1 MDVDQ
6 TRKLVLISR
15 DPRSYRGSTSREPGE
30 PDPNG
35 ATNIAG
41 VYVVD
46 AKDPADLKLISFE
59 QLPTG
64 HTTTCINDC
73 QWLWTGGPAA
83 THEDAAPLS
92 WTGPA
97 DHRDRPARPGQP
109 GRPSD
114 GAGRSVP
121 QRRRHRLLA

>member
-6 TRKLVLISR
+6 ARKLVLISR

-30 PDPNG
+30 ADPNG

-46 AKDPADLKLISFE
+46 AKNPADLKLLSFE

-83 THEDAAPLS
+83 T
-92 WTGPA
+92 TT
-97 DHRDRPARPGQP
+97 Q
-109 GRPSD
+109 
-114 GAGRSVP
+114 
-121 QRRRHRLLA
+121 QRRR